1 MASKQ
6 FTVNTPDE
14 MLANVRDFLVNDCGF
29 SIIKDVTDDLDIA
42 TQTFI
47 DGKLCVLK
55 DPINKYY
62 ISIRSANHYSIWGN
76 SYTKEE
82 DKIKDTDRVGYNK
95 IISGLG
101 ILISGEYDSSSKLWY
116 NQPKSPIYIGNK
128 YIVTYG
134 SSIGCDSRGTRVH
147 VNYIYDGNLA
157 YTCLISAE
165 MINGSANVL
174 SYIEAIDNF
183 DKIYGHLVFGNMRM
197 YNKNNVDY
205 NKWGGFIFSSF
216 VNYQNLDTL
225 GGVPANIPQP
235 NIDESTGAVIFSN
248 DSIGFV
254 NVEYGDYP
262 NQVFDN
268 FYTDVNYRNC
278 WASSLRGF
286 AISPGSDSAKRIPV
300 VITPLKKYHDITIPT
315 DYTNYMNIIEGN
327 GNNDLYDCK
336 TFGLPIIICLLSNPV
351 ALEEACAMGELYGIY
366 FISMYNMVGGSL
378 HTIKTYE
385 GFKYTQNFPLI
396 LRRPI
401 SDSGSTGYG
410 GIAVC
415 NDDALNVLG
424 NGMGGDV
431 GK

>member
-1 MASKQ
+1 MKGVKS
-6 FTVNTPDE
+6 
-14 MLANVRDFLVNDCGF
+14 
-29 SIIKDVTDDLDIA
+29 
-42 TQTFI
+42 
-47 DGKLCVLK
+47 
-55 DPINKYY
+55 
-62 ISIRSANHYSIWGN
+62 YS
-76 SYTKEE
+76 
-82 DKIKDTDRVGYNK
+82 R
-95 IISGLG
+95 L
-101 ILISGEYDSSSKLWY
+101 
-116 NQPKSPIYIGNK
+116 
-128 YIVTYG
+128 
-134 SSIGCDSRGTRVH
+134 
-147 VNYIYDGNLA
+147 
-157 YTCLISAE
+157 
-165 MINGSANVL
+165 
-174 SYIEAIDNF
+174 
-183 DKIYGHLVFGNMRM
+183 YGHLVFGNMRM

-225 GGVPANIPQP
+225 GGVPANILQP

-278 WASSLRGF
+278 WASSLGGF

-336 TFGLPIIICLLSNPV
+336 TFGLPIIICLLSNPI